1 MRSLVQDFASAAL
14 DRAFHPLGC
23 KSDKSPIISRE
34 KIKDRPPTWK
44 EIDRWECPM
53 VGLICG
59 NEVNPV
65 LAIDFDQAGLF
76 FDAYKARV
84 MAERPELWARLTIE
98 RSMSG
103 GYHIWIK
110 TKRPFMTQKLAHNV
124 IEVEGPGEFKS
135 CGKDYKSFEYHG
147 KWIINPDAI
156 ETRGATKGM
165 GSYCVCAPSPGYELL
180 QGKILSMPLLED
192 EEVDY
197 LLSLARE
204 FETYFPEPKEPRL
217 KREVRA
223 ADGDRPGDDFNARG
237 EILPI
242 LEKHGWTVSKEVG
255 YRQHLARPGKTGCTS
270 ATLTDERIFYPFSS
284 NSHPFEADTAYS
296 PFSVYALLEHDGDF
310 AEAAG
315 DLATQGYGNHDGE
328 SDWNPEGGQ
337 TPGAR
342 AWPAFVPF
350 DDSPPDLPR
359 DTLPGILG
367 RFAEGLAEATQT
379 PRELSAVNVLGVV
392 ALAVQHK
399 LIVRVK
405 FDYAEGVNL
414 YALVASEPGERKSAI
429 VTACKEPLV
438 EWEAQQEAQMLG
450 VIQEVISHRKTLE
463 KAIDKAR
470 IRASTA
476 KDADTRKQASRD
488 VYDMERELPEVPA
501 LPRLLVDDC
510 TPEALAEVMA
520 GNGESIGMLE
530 AEGGALDTLGGR
542 YSSGVPNLDLVLKGY
557 SAEPVTVDR
566 KGKQPIRLRHPRITM
581 ILTPQPSVLRAAG
594 SNQAFMGRGL
604 IGRCLLILPRPLVGF
619 RDNDK
624 TMPETLTREW
634 HDYINSLL
642 AIPAQTPPCEI
653 TLSKDAYDLW
663 IRFSQDVEH
672 AQRPGEDFEFIRAWA
687 SKATGLVIRI
697 AGLFHLAEGPGAVGR
712 PIPATTMLRA
722 ISFTTWASIHAKYA
736 FSSFGMD
743 EGQEAGKR
751 ALEWLRRERKDVVT
765 ANELYQAIRGRFQ
778 KMEQVRPGI
787 KVLVDRGALVPRG
800 KEQRVGRPSDTYEV
814 NPAIFGGD
822 HETC

>member
-1 MRSLVQDFASAAL
+1 MSTLFQDFASAAL
-14 DRAFHPLGC
+14 DRAFHPIGC
-23 KSDKSPIISRE
+23 KADKSPIINRE

-44 EIDRWECPM
+44 EIERSEFPM
-53 VGLICG
+53 VGLVCG

-65 LAIDFDQAGLF
+65 LAIDFDQAGVF
-76 FDAYKARV
+76 FEPYKTRIMV
-84 MAERPELWARLTIE
+84 ERPALWERLTVE
-98 RSMSG
+98 KTMNDG
-103 GYHIWIK
+103 VHIWIR
-110 TKRPFMTQKLAHNV
+110 TKRPYMTQKLAHNV

-135 CGKDYKSFEYHG
+135 CGKFYKSFEYRG
-147 KWIINPDAI
+147 KWVINPDAI

-165 GSYCVCAPSPGYELL
+165 GAYCVCAPSPGYELI

-204 FETYFPEPKEPRL
+204 FETYFPEPKEPKL
-217 KREVRA
+217 KREVQT
-223 ADGDRPGDDFNARG
+223 ADGNRPGDDFNARG

-242 LEKHGWTVSKEVG
+242 LEKHGWTVSKQVG
-255 YRQHLARPGKTGCTS
+255 DRLHLARPGKTGCTS

-296 PFSVYALLEHDGDF
+296 PFSVYALLEHDGNF
-310 AEAAG
+310 ADAAG
-315 DLATQGYGNHDGE
+315 DLATQGYGDRDGE
-328 SDWNPEGGQ
+328 SDWSTEGGRRVG
-337 TPGAR
+337 TTT
-342 AWPAFVPF
+342 WPAFVPF
-350 DDSPPDLPR
+350 EESPQDLPPGI
-359 DTLPGILG
+359 LPGILG

-414 YALVASEPGERKSAI
+414 YALVASEPGERKSA
-429 VTACKEPLV
+429 VVSACKEPHV
-438 EWEAQQEAQMLG
+438 EWEAEQERQALAAIQEA
-450 VIQEVISHRKTLE
+450 ISHKKTLE
-463 KAIDKAR
+463 KAIEKAR
-470 IRASTA
+470 AKAANA
-476 KDADTRKQASRD
+476 KDSEARKQAMRD
-488 VYDMERELPEVPA
+488 VYDMECELPEVPP

-530 AEGGALDTLGGR
+530 AEGGALDTLAGR
-542 YSSGVPNLDLVLKGY
+542 YSSGVPNLDLILKGY

-566 KGKQPIRLRHPRITM
+566 KGKPPIRLRNPRITM
-581 ILTPQPSVLRAAG
+581 ILTPQPSVLRTAG

-604 IGRCLLILPRPLVGF
+604 IGRCLLVLPRPLVGF

-624 TMPETLTREW
+624 TMPEALTREW
-634 HDYINSLL
+634 SDYVKSLL
-642 AIPAQTPPCEI
+642 SIPAQPTPHEI
-653 TLSKDAYDLW
+653 TLTKGAYDLW
-663 IRFSQDVEH
+663 LAFSKDVER
-672 AQRPGEDFEFIRAWA
+672 AQRPGEEFEFIRAWA
-687 SKATGLVIRI
+687 SKATGLVVRI
-697 AGLFHLAEGPGAVGR
+697 AGLFHLAEGAGMFMDPIR
-712 PIPATTMLRA
+712 PETMERA
-722 ISFTTWASIHAKYA
+722 ISFTAWAAIHAKYA

-751 ALEWLRRERKDVVT
+751 ALEWLRSDRKDVVT
-765 ANELYQAIRGRFQ
+765 ASEIYQAIRGRFP

-787 KVLVDRGALVPRG
+787 AVLVDRGALVPRE
-800 KEQRVGRPSDTYEV
+800 KERRAGRPSDVYDV

-822 HETC
+822 HGAC